1 MEIKV
6 HLNSKRNFICPNPAS
21 VLTEQDSSI
30 PQEQMYENM
39 WIVDKQ
45 EYDTCSVNTSVLS
58 DPLVNRNLMICRN
71 PLQLRYYEMV
81 FRSKSPPG
89 GLEFTPGITYYFIG
103 KKEPPRRGGEG
114 RTLLDSPLTRTKF
127 PLP

>member
-1 MEIKV
+1 
-6 HLNSKRNFICPNPAS
+6 
-21 VLTEQDSSI
+21 
-30 PQEQMYENM
+30 MYENM

-45 EYDTCSVNTSVLS
+45 EYDTCSVNTSVLG

-71 PLQLRYYEMV
+71 PLQLSYYEMV

-103 KKEPPRRGGEG
+103 KKEPPRREGEG